1 MNRIYRVI
9 DHVKRTFS
17 TFLIPRRNLE
27 GNDNEW
33 LSIYSTYMSWCQ
45 HSLHSSKGMGICYES
60 DMEINYT
67 LLHLLQWAL
76 RTN

>member
-1 MNRIYRVI
+1 V
-9 DHVKRTFS
+9 
-17 TFLIPRRNLE
+17 
-27 GNDNEW
+27 
-33 LSIYSTYMSWCQ
+33 SWCT
-45 HSLHSSKGMGICYES
+45 HSLHSSKGIGILYES